1 MQAAPLCTTA
11 NLLVERIKYMEQ
23 DSLHKVF
30 EKEIQDL
37 YSAETQ
43 LVEALPKMARAAHSP
58 DLRRG
63 FEEHLEVTR
72 QQKQR
77 LEEVARMGGFSPRGK
92 ECVGM
97 KALIEEGQEVIQEDM
112 PAPLRDAA
120 LIVAAQKVEHYEIA
134 SYGSVR
140 TYAEM
145 MDRSHEASLLQQT
158 LDEEGETDHK
168 LSALAESHINAEA
181 LQISNGH

>member
-1 MQAAPLCTTA
+1 M
-11 NLLVERIKYMEQ
+11 VERKQLMEN
-23 DSLHKVF
+23 DSLHKIY

-43 LVEALPKMARAAHSP
+43 LIEALPKMARAANSP

-63 FEEHLEVTR
+63 FEEHLGVTR

-77 LEEVARMGGFSPRGK
+77 LEEVARMGGFSPQGK
-92 ECVGM
+92 ECIGM
-97 KALIEEGQEVIQEDM
+97 KSLIEEGQEVMKEDM
-112 PAPLRDAA
+112 PTPLRDAA
-120 LIVAAQKVEHYEIA
+120 LIAAAQKVEHYEIA

-145 MDRSHEASLLQQT
+145 MDRSQEARLLQQT

-168 LSALAESHINAEA
+168 LSALAESHINAKA
-181 LQISNGH
+181 LQISDGR

>member
-1 MQAAPLCTTA
+1 
-11 NLLVERIKYMEQ
+11 MENG
-23 DSLHKVF
+23 SLHKVY

-43 LVEALPKMARAAHSP
+43 LIEALPKMARAAKSP

-63 FEEHLEVTR
+63 FEQHLEETR

-77 LEEVARMGGFSPRGK
+77 LEEVARMAGISPHGK
-92 ECVGM
+92 ECIGM
-97 KALIEEGQEVIQEDM
+97 KALIEEGQEMIKEDM
-112 PAPLRDAA
+112 PGPLRDAA
-120 LIVAAQKVEHYEIA
+120 LILAAQKVEHYEIA

-140 TYAEM
+140 TFAEM
-145 MDRSHEASLLQQT
+145 MDQSEAAAILQQT

-168 LSALAESHINAEA
+168 LSALAESHINAKA
-181 LQISNGH
+181 LQESNWN

>member
-1 MQAAPLCTTA
+1 
-11 NLLVERIKYMEQ
+11 MENG
-23 DSLHKVF
+23 SLHKVY

-43 LVEALPKMARAAHSP
+43 LIEALPKMARAAKSP

-63 FEEHLEVTR
+63 FEQHLEETR

-77 LEEVARMGGFSPRGK
+77 LEEVARMAGISPHGK
-92 ECVGM
+92 ECIGM
-97 KALIEEGQEVIQEDM
+97 KALIEEGQEMIKEDM
-112 PAPLRDAA
+112 PSPLRDAA
-120 LIVAAQKVEHYEIA
+120 LILAAQKVEHYEIA

-140 TYAEM
+140 TFAEM
-145 MDRSHEASLLQQT
+145 MDQSEAAAILQQT

-168 LSALAESHINAEA
+168 LSALAESHINAKA
-181 LQISNGH
+181 LQESNWN

>member
-1 MQAAPLCTTA
+1 
-11 NLLVERIKYMEQ
+11 MENG
-23 DSLHKVF
+23 SLHKVY

-43 LVEALPKMARAAHSP
+43 LIEALPKMARAAKSP

-63 FEEHLEVTR
+63 FEQHLEETR

-77 LEEVARMGGFSPRGK
+77 LEEVAREEVARMAAISPHGK
-92 ECVGM
+92 ECIGM
-97 KALIEEGQEVIQEDM
+97 KALIEEGQEMIKEDM
-112 PAPLRDAA
+112 PSPLRDAA
-120 LIVAAQKVEHYEIA
+120 LILAAQKVEHYEIA

-140 TYAEM
+140 TFAEM
-145 MDRSHEASLLQQT
+145 MDQSEAAAILQQT

-168 LSALAESHINAEA
+168 LSALAESHINAKA
-181 LQISNGH
+181 LQESNWN

>member
-1 MQAAPLCTTA
+1 
-11 NLLVERIKYMEQ
+11 MENG
-23 DSLHKVF
+23 SLHKVY

-43 LVEALPKMARAAHSP
+43 LIEALPKMARAAKSP

-63 FEEHLEVTR
+63 FEQHLEETR

-77 LEEVARMGGFSPRGK
+77 LEEVARMAAISPHGK
-92 ECVGM
+92 ECIGM
-97 KALIEEGQEVIQEDM
+97 KALIEEGQEMIKEDM
-112 PAPLRDAA
+112 PGPLRDAA
-120 LIVAAQKVEHYEIA
+120 LILAAQKVEHYEIA

-140 TYAEM
+140 TFAEM
-145 MDRSHEASLLQQT
+145 MDQSEAAAILQQT

-168 LSALAESHINAEA
+168 LSALAESHINAKA
-181 LQISNGH
+181 LQESNWN